1 MRIEHVALIHRLED
15 RRFRLSFPDVPQCIG
30 TGGTPRRAV
39 RSGRAALSKHIDS
52 CVRHG
57 SQLPVR
63 SCFGPDIG
71 DAFAMVFIAVECRAA
86 GGRAECDPRTR

>member
-15 RRFRLSFPDVPQCIG
+15 RRFRVSFPDVPQCIG

-39 RSGRAALSKHIDS
+39 RSGRAALRKHIDS
-52 CVRHG
+52 CVRRG

-71 DAFAMVFIAVECRAA
+71 DAFAMVFIAVECRER
-86 GGRAECDPRTR
+86 GGPTDGDPRTR